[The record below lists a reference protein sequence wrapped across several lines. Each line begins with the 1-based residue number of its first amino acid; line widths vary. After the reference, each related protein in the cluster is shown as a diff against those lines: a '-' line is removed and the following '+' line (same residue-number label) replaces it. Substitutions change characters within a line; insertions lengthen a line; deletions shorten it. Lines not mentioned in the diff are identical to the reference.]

1 MLRNRAILTGGL
13 LAATCGL
20 LGACGSD
27 TTRVACTAIY
37 IPAFLL
43 TVRDS
48 LTGAVIDSQ
57 ATAIASIP
65 SRGYA
70 DTVVNVPSD
79 PLMLGDL
86 PGIYDLSVKSPG
98 YVAWFDSNVVIA
110 TQDAGCHPVTQT
122 LRANLQK
129 LP

>member
-1 MLRNRAILTGGL
+1 MLRNRAIMTGGL
-13 LAATCGL
+13 LAVTCGF

-27 TTRVACTAIY
+27 TTQAACAPID

-57 ATAIASIP
+57 ATAIATIP
-65 SRGYA
+65 SSGYA

-79 PLMLGDL
+79 PLMLGEL
-86 PGIYDLSVKSPG
+86 PGTYDLSVKSPG
-98 YVAWFDSNVVIA
+98 YAAWLDSNIVIA
-110 TQDAGCHPVTQT
+110 AQDAGCHPVTQT

>member
-1 MLRNRAILTGGL
+1 MSRKRAIMTGGL
-13 LAATCGL
+13 LGATCGL

-27 TTRVACTAIY
+27 STQVVCTAID

-57 ATAIASIP
+57 ATAIATIP

-70 DTVVNVPSD
+70 DTVVNVASD
-79 PLMLGDL
+79 PLMLGEL
-86 PGIYDLSVKSPG
+86 PGTYDLSVKSPG
-98 YVAWFDSNVVIA
+98 CAAWFESNIVIA
-110 TQDAGCHPVTQT
+110 AQDAGCHPVTQT
-122 LRANLQK
+122 LRANLHK

>member
-1 MLRNRAILTGGL
+1 MLRHRSIMTGGL

-20 LGACGSD
+20 LGACGSG
-27 TTRVACTAIY
+27 TTEVTCDASLV
-37 IPAFLL
+37 PAFLL

-48 LTGAVIDSQ
+48 LTGAVIDPQ
-57 ATAIASIP
+57 ATAVATIP
-65 SRGYA
+65 SKGYA
-70 DTVVNVPSD
+70 DTVVDSPSD
-79 PLMLGDL
+79 PIMLGIL
-86 PGIYDLSVKSPG
+86 SGTYNLSVRSPG
-98 YVAWFDSNVVIA
+98 YAAWFDSNIVIA